1 MLCLLPQLGGIQ
13 PHIIPTSPDGTYDVK
28 EIMLRLRDEDIHC
41 PRTALIC
48 LENTQNKCG
57 GKVVP
62 LSWIDEVSSS

>member
-1 MLCLLPQLGGIQ
+1 MVHLFPQLGGIQ
-13 PHIIPTSPDGTYDVK
+13 PHIIPTSSNGTYDVN

-62 LSWIDEVSSS
+62 RSWIDEVRNS